1 MYLNA
6 LYCCLLTQGDLE
18 PPRPSCVTP
27 HHITPTHST
36 AGCFSSPLKPQV
48 TTQGT
53 LDFSRGAVPS
63 PQSHPC
69 LPLGE
74 PRLCDGWNPCLEPE
88 PPQNCLGKSVR
99 LHQDMGHTV
108 ALGLGTLQG
117 LWCHVGSWGWG
128 CFCLLALPGCGQEL
142 GERRGGLCSA
152 SPWISGQP
160 FLPLAC
166 FLICVASNGCD
177 PVVQ

>member
-1 MYLNA
+1 MWWVESLHRARATPKTA
-6 LYCCLLTQGDLE
+6 LG
-18 PPRPSCVTP
+18 R
-27 HHITPTHST
+27 HMH
-36 AGCFSSPLKPQV
+36 
-48 TTQGT
+48 
-53 LDFSRGAVPS
+53 
-63 PQSHPC
+63 
-69 LPLGE
+69 
-74 PRLCDGWNPCLEPE
+74 
-88 PPQNCLGKSVR
+88 

-108 ALGLGTLQG
+108 ALTLGTCWG

-128 CFCLLALPGCGQEL
+128 CSCLLALPGCGQER

-166 FLICVASNGCD
+166 FLIRVASDGCD